1 MDGYRSTMIAEFR
14 KELVYSFFQ
23 AAIREVAGENNDV
36 RLDHIEDAFYDAL
49 HREDGA
55 KETLF
60 GDIKDYVESTVE
72 QARYNQAK
80 DSLLEVAV
88 SGN

>member
-1 MDGYRSTMIAEFR
+1 MIDVIEEFR

-23 AAIREVAGENNDV
+23 DAIREVALENNDV
-36 RLDHIEDAFYDAL
+36 RLDHIEDAFYDAF

-60 GDIKDYVESTVE
+60 GDLKDYVESTVE
-72 QARYNQAK
+72 QARYNQSK
-80 DSLLEVAV
+80 DAMRNLRLLEVPA
-88 SGN
+88 